1 MTKSEMLSF
10 TMKSN
15 GVLWMS
21 DIIDYENGTI
31 TLEELKERLWGLSE
45 CSIELLGEETF
56 LKYFNM

>member
-1 MTKSEMLSF
+1 
-10 TMKSN
+10 MKSN

-45 CSIELLGEETF
+45 ASVDLLGEETF
-56 LKYFNM
+56 LKYINM